1 MNLYDR
7 TRTTKY
13 GCVKFCMYHCLSHT
27 TCTLSS
33 SLFYCLSTVRSK
45 IAREDTEE
53 GGSLEGKR
61 SGGRA
66 KGEIEEVNGK
76 NIYLD
81 GQHVT
86 EFLTMFNYGWYCMII
101 CTCIILIVNLLAE

>member
-61 SGGRA
+61 SGGTA

>member
-13 GCVKFCMYHCLSHT
+13 GRVKFWMYHCLSHT
-27 TCTLSS
+27 TCTLSC

-45 IAREDTEE
+45 NSRQDTEE
-53 GGSLEGKR
+53 GGTLEGKK
-61 SGGRA
+61 SGGTA

-76 NIYLD
+76 SVYLD
-81 GQHVT
+81 GQHGLS
-86 EFLTMFNYGWYCMII
+86 FLLRLTMGG
-101 CTCIILIVNLLAE
+101 TV